1 MTFSDNRKES
11 LGDRMRRRSFTA
23 PGMPP
28 PVATAAAETA
38 PINSEAMMSLSGDLS
53 EKPIQWLLMAAQHYE
68 VTGRLQIGLAAC
80 PVIVQFGLG
89 RPLHAQSPFCV
100 GAEAIMDLFIWK
112 DGKIQFETGKHPE
125 HVSVHESVEE
135 LIQRGEAY
143 AESQSFLEQ
152 HGINELSFLVRPPTR
167 HAPGEVEQRLKDGQ
181 PIDPNLQMEFYS
193 NIYGTRN
200 IKDTAE
206 KLNLTPSRWTSI
218 TANLLQLGILLTP
231 EGRSIA
237 TIKDSRV
244 AENKPSAEF
253 EALKLPTGND
263 SAPQPQAAPLTSL
276 WQTKATVHA
285 AAAPAVAPAAAPATA
300 PVTAPMA
307 LQIPSEVTMTPASLA
322 RAGVPGNI
330 VTLDPADHNKV
341 LALLSSPDDGIFTF
355 EAFQYFL
362 AREFARACRF
372 KTSLTLMLYT
382 IACGDP
388 QASPAVSSMVTTTIG
403 RIKRDVDVFG
413 HFGKR
418 DYGLLLPNVESNQA
432 CLLVDRISKD
442 LLDMSPDLK
451 QQNVSLHFGLASVPG
466 DTSEINGLV
475 KAAQVAMFHATSNK
489 LLRTQAQS
497 LRQ

>member
-1 MTFSDNRKES
+1 VTFSDNRKES

-23 PGMPP
+23 PGMPS
-28 PVATAAAETA
+28 PVQATTAEPA
-38 PINSEAMMSLSGDLS
+38 PMTSEAMLALSGDLS

-143 AESQSFLEQ
+143 ADSQAFLERN
-152 HGINELSFLVRPPTR
+152 GINEMSFLVRPPTR
-167 HAPGEVEQRLKDGQ
+167 PAPGEIEQRLKDGQ
-181 PIDPNLQMEFYS
+181 SLDANIQMEFYS

-206 KLNLTPSRWTSI
+206 KLSLQPSRWTSI
-218 TANLLQLGILLTP
+218 TANLLQLGILFTP
-231 EGRSIA
+231 DGKSIA
-237 TIKDSRV
+237 TIPNAQKT
-244 AENKPSAEF
+244 ETKPTAEF
-253 EALKLPTGND
+253 DALRLPTATSGQ
-263 SAPQPQAAPLTSL
+263 PHPQAAPLTNL

-285 AAAPAVAPAAAPATA
+285 TVAPVPAQT
-300 PVTAPMA
+300 
-307 LQIPSEVTMTPASLA
+307 EVTMTPASMA
-322 RAGVPGNI
+322 RAGISNNI
-330 VTLDPADHNKV
+330 VTLDPADHNRV

-355 EAFQYFL
+355 EAVQFFL
-362 AREFARACRF
+362 AKEFARACRF
-372 KTSLTLMLYT
+372 KTSLTLVLYKIHT
-382 IACGDP
+382 REAEV
-388 QASPAVSSMVTTTIG
+388 SPVVANIVTAAVG

-413 HFGKR
+413 HFGSR
-418 DYGLLLPNVESNQA
+418 AYALLLPNVESNQA
-432 CLLVDRISKD
+432 CLLVDRINKE
-442 LLDMSPDLK
+442 LVDMGSDLK
-451 QQNVSLHFGLASVPG
+451 EHEVSLHFGLASVPG

-475 KAAQVAMFHATSNK
+475 KAAQVAMFHATTNN
-489 LLRTQAQS
+489 LLRTQAQQ
-497 LRQ
+497 LRK

>member
-28 PVATAAAETA
+28 PVQATTAEPA
-38 PINSEAMMSLSGDLS
+38 PMTSEAMMALSGDLS

-112 DGKIQFETGKHPE
+112 DGKIHFETGKHPE

-143 AESQSFLEQ
+143 ADSQAFLERN
-152 HGINELSFLVRPPTR
+152 GINELSFLVRPPTR
-167 HAPGEVEQRLKDGQ
+167 PAPGEVEQRLKDGQ
-181 PIDPNLQMEFYS
+181 QIDANIQMEFYS

-206 KLNLTPSRWTSI
+206 KLTLQPSRWTSI

-231 EGRSIA
+231 EGKSIA
-237 TIKDSRV
+237 TIPNSQKT
-244 AENKPSAEF
+244 ETKPTAEF
-253 EALKLPTGND
+253 DALRLPAAST
-263 SAPQPQAAPLTSL
+263 SQPQAAPLTSL
-276 WQTKATVHA
+276 WQTKATVHSNA
-285 AAAPAVAPAAAPATA
+285 ASAPAQA
-300 PVTAPMA
+300 
-307 LQIPSEVTMTPASLA
+307 EVTMTPASMA
-322 RAGVPGNI
+322 RAGISNHI
-330 VTLDPADHNKV
+330 VTLDPADHNRV
-341 LALLSSPDDGIFTF
+341 LTLLSSPEDGIFTF
-355 EAFQYFL
+355 DALQFFL
-362 AREFARACRF
+362 AKEFARACRF
-372 KTSLTLMLYT
+372 KTSLTLVLYKIHT
-382 IACGDP
+382 REAEV
-388 QASPAVSSMVTTTIG
+388 SPVVSNIVTAAVG

-413 HFGKR
+413 HFGTR
-418 DYGLLLPNVESNQA
+418 AYALLLPNVESDQA
-432 CLLVDRISKD
+432 CLLVDRINKE
-442 LLDMSPDLK
+442 LVDMSAELK
-451 QQNVSLHFGLASVPG
+451 EYEVSLHFGLASVPG

-475 KAAQVAMFHATSNK
+475 KAAQVAMFHATTNK
-489 LLRTQAQS
+489 LLRTQAQH
-497 LRQ
+497 LRK